1 MKIFR
6 HVLLSVISLAVALP
20 AQLPAQKPSRP
31 YTMLYV
37 FGDSYSDT
45 GAGYIDGNGPT
56 AVAYLAKR
64 LGIPFTYFGDRDS
77 KGKGLNF
84 AVSGARTGFDEG
96 KFYPHGELLSRGM
109 RNQVDDFAA
118 IVHYGSIAFDPKQ
131 TMFFLAGGLNDRG
144 LPDGSTRI
152 DLEADIDVLYAAGAR
167 RFTIALLPTKIPA
180 FATAGTQFNPELAK
194 IPAEVLA
201 KHPDAHIA
209 TSDWGPFY
217 DEVIDHPA
225 KYGLNNTTDPCAGR
239 TLKNEDPTPCA
250 TPDTYFYYNAAHPST
265 AAHRAVGDLLY
276 AEALQ
281 NARQPD
287 AK

>member
-1 MKIFR
+1 MNR
-6 HVLLSVISLAVALP
+6 LAATLLLLLAPAVAQIP
-20 AQLPAQKPSRP
+20 PRP
-31 YTMLYV
+31 YTQLYV

-45 GAGYIDGNGPT
+45 GAGYIDSDGPT
-56 AVAYLAKR
+56 AVAYLAQR
-64 LGIPFTYFGDRDS
+64 LGIPFTYYGAPDS
-77 KGKGLNF
+77 RGKGLNF
-84 AVSGARTGFDEG
+84 AVSGARTGAGTG
-96 KFYPHGELLSRGM
+96 KRYPHGELLGFGM
-109 RNQVDDFAA
+109 KNQVEEFAA
-118 IVHYGSIAFDPKQ
+118 LLKSGDVQFNPAT